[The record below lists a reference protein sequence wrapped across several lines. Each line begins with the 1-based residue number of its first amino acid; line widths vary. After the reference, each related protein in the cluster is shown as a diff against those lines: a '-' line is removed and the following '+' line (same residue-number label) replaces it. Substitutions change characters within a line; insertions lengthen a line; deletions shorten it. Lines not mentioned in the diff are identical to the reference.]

1 MTESAS
7 LRFGPLDDRTVHLC
21 VDMQRLFVETE
32 WETPWMSRV
41 RPKVHQIV
49 SAKPQQTV
57 FTRFIPAQN
66 PEASG
71 GGWRRYYERW
81 RKMTRDEIDPAL
93 LDLLPE
99 FTEFVPPAW
108 VFDKTVYSPWFDGR
122 LHAALQAR
130 RINALVVTGGE
141 TDVCVLGSVMG
152 AIDLGYRIVIVTD
165 AICSSSDET
174 HDALLTLYASRYS
187 YQIEAVSLEAV
198 MDGWILGTALRSAG

>member
-1 MTESAS
+1 MTGSSS
-7 LRFGPLDDRTVHLC
+7 LRFGPLDDRTMHVS

-32 WETPWMSRV
+32 WAMPWMERV
-41 RPKVHQIV
+41 RPKVHRIT
-49 SAKPQQTV
+49 SAKPQQTL
-57 FTRFIPAQN
+57 FTRFIPAQSRD
-66 PEASG
+66 ASG

-81 RKMTRDEIDPAL
+81 HEMTRDELDPAL

-141 TDVCVLGSVMG
+141 TDVCVLSTVMG
-152 AIDLGYRIVIVTD
+152 AIDLGYRTVIVTD

-174 HDALLTLYASRYS
+174 HDALLKLYASRYS
-187 YQIEAVSLEAV
+187 YQIEAVPLDAV
-198 MDGWILGTALRSAG
+198 MDGWLQGTAFRSAS